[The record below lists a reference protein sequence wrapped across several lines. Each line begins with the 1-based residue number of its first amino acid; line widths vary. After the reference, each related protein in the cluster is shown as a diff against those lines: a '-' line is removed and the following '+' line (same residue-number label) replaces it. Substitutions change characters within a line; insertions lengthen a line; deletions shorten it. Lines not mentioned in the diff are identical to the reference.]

1 MESIRQWF
9 QDWSD
14 ACEYAKECVPDVS
27 FFLPREFFAQHEPF
41 TALASIAAACFLIW
55 AWNER
60 RITKQHGL
68 ENAFR
73 DAAETVRPAQF
84 ELMLDQMRN
93 ADPAAQNT
101 RPAPA
106 EKAA

>member
-14 ACEYAKECVPDVS
+14 ACEYARECVPDFS
-27 FFLPREFFAQHEPF
+27 FFAQHEPF

-60 RITKQHGL
+60 RITKLHGL
-68 ENAFR
+68 ESEFR
-73 DAAETVRPAQF
+73 DAAETARPAQL
-84 ELMLDQMRN
+84 ELMLDQMRS
-93 ADPAAQNT
+93 ARPPAQDR